1 MAHSGRR
8 LTIFS
13 PHYSISIRTPR
24 RCPARAWQRSPT
36 RLGSQRC
43 CVWPEAAKTIP
54 QGGFTLQGRLHC
66 CAACWIT
73 LSWVWGREER
83 WRCQLPFFFQF
94 FSFIFSIPPPLNQ
107 LKFHSA
113 PSFFSIFSSFMLAS
127 FHYTRQPFAS
137 ALLVLAPGRK
147 RYFEPL
153 HQVLQRSYVRVAI
166 TAVFVEG
173 LLLHGRRQIYIAT
186 D

>member
-73 LSWVWGREER
+73 VSWVWGREER
-83 WRCQLPFFFQF
+83 WRCQLLF
-94 FSFIFSIPPPLNQ
+94 FSFAL
-107 LKFHSA
+107 LL
-113 PSFFSIFSSFMLAS
+113 FFYPIDYL
-127 FHYTRQPFAS
+127 RQPLSISMLISCRQSLSLRLDQFGSTSCRAVAVDDPSLSFAEVPCS
-137 ALLVLAPGRK
+137 SGNQNNNFCCPPK
-147 RYFEPL
+147 HL
-153 HQVLQRSYVRVAI
+153 HLSYRASS
-166 TAVFVEG
+166 
-173 LLLHGRRQIYIAT
+173 LS
-186 D
+186 

>member
-83 WRCQLPFFFQF
+83 WRCQLLF
-94 FSFIFSIPPPLNQ
+94 FSPPFLLLSCSSAIICTPISHSVRHQRCACIPLV
-107 LKFHSA
+107 
-113 PSFFSIFSSFMLAS
+113 AS
-127 FHYTRQPFAS
+127 F
-137 ALLVLAPGRK
+137 
-147 RYFEPL
+147 
-153 HQVLQRSYVRVAI
+153 
-166 TAVFVEG
+166 
-173 LLLHGRRQIYIAT
+173 LLLSVLLLPPKLCRGSVFEWLPDQQLLPSAHPPASIRLDLFTFLKRC
-186 D
+186 